1 MTSSNLSQESY
12 DVTVERS
19 LSELPKRMFGRKSI
33 SDIQRQAQN
42 LGLKRTMSKWNLLSL
57 GIGCVIGAGIFV
69 MVGEAAGALAGPA
82 VVLSFLL
89 TAIAC
94 GLAGLCYAEMASV
107 LPVSGSAYT
116 YAYATLGEFAA
127 WGIGTFLILE
137 YGLASATV
145 AVGWSGYLTSFLSDM
160 GIVLSPEWTTATGA
174 ITELADGTQVV
185 GIFNLPAFLGVLS
198 VCAFLIKGMSESA
211 TLNNIIVL
219 VKLTVIS
226 AFIIIGAFYI
236 DTSNLTPFIPA
247 YEPETD
253 SYGISGIFSA
263 AAMIF
268 FAYMGFESVST
279 AAAEAKNPQ
288 KDMPFGMIG
297 TLIVCTILYMGLA
310 FVLTG
315 VVDYK
320 ELIGSPAPLAIA
332 ADVMQMP
339 WFKVCIKI
347 GALMGLT
354 SVMLVLTY
362 GMTRILFMISKDG
375 LLPEFLSEIN
385 LKTHTPIKNTILV
398 GLVAAFAA
406 ATLPISTLGNLVSMG
421 TLLAFCIVCGSV
433 IYLHYYHSDLRR
445 PFNTPFKPFV
455 PIAGILVCGFLIL
468 SMSADTFKH
477 LGMYL
482 ICALAVYF
490 IYGFKHSKL
499 QNNA

>member
-1 MTSSNLSQESY
+1 MAVGNMSTNNTILNA
-12 DVTVERS
+12 DRS
-19 LSELPKRMFGRKSI
+19 FAELPQRMFGRKSI
-33 SDIQRQAQN
+33 ADIQHQSQN

-69 MVGEAAGALAGPA
+69 MVGEAAGSLAGPA

-145 AVGWSGYLTSFLSDM
+145 AVGWSGYLSSFLADM
-160 GIVLSPEWTTATGA
+160 GIIFPVEWANATGTVVA
-174 ITELADGTQVV
+174 RADGSKVTA
-185 GIFNLPAFLGVLS
+185 IFNLPAFLGILA
-198 VCAFLIKGMSESA
+198 VCGFLIKGMSESA
-211 TLNNIIVL
+211 TLNNIIVV
-219 VKLTVIS
+219 VKLTVIC
-226 AFIIIGAFYI
+226 AFIFIGAFYI
-236 DTSNLTPFIPA
+236 DTSNLTPFIPE
-247 YEPETD
+247 YMPETD
-253 SYGISGIFSA
+253 SYGLSGIFSA

-288 KDMPFGMIG
+288 EDMPFGMIG
-297 TLIVCTILYMGLA
+297 TLIVCTLLYMGLA

-320 ELIGSPAPLAIA
+320 QLIGSPAPLAIA

-339 WFKVCIKI
+339 WFKVCIKV

-375 LLPEFLSEIN
+375 LLPNFLSEIN
-385 LKTHTPIKNTILV
+385 PNTHTPVKNTLLV
-398 GLVAAFAA
+398 GVIAAFAA

-433 IYLHYYHSDLRR
+433 IYLHYNHQDLKR
-445 PFNTPFKPFV
+445 PFNTPFKPYV
-455 PIAGILVCGFLIL
+455 PIAGILVCGGLIA
-468 SMSADTFKH
+468 SMSTETFIH
-477 LGMYL
+477 LGAYL
-482 ICALAVYF
+482 LCALAVYF
-490 IYGFKHSKL
+490 IYGFKHSHL
-499 QNNA
+499 